1 MILHRKTRIM
11 IPDVSEADGLLFDN
25 DRSDRSETLM
35 RLAVTIQTYK
45 SAMKTVI
52 GKLDLMDDEL
62 HYTSKYD
69 LIHHMESR
77 IKQPQSIYRKLKKYD
92 LPLSLESARQNI
104 FDIAGIRVVCNFVA
118 DIYTIEQKLL
128 EDKDVK
134 LLRRRDF
141 IRQPKPNGYRSL
153 HLVIEV
159 PISLSGQQQLI
170 PVEIQLRTIA
180 MDYWATLE
188 HMLRYK
194 GTNGHVEEYTD
205 MLIECAD
212 SLAETEKVMQF
223 VRDQIEGE

>member
-1 MILHRKTRIM
+1 MILHRKTRII
-11 IPDVSEADGLLFDN
+11 IPDVTEADGLLFDN
-25 DRSDRSETLM
+25 GRKDRSETLM

-45 SAMKTVI
+45 SAMKSVI
-52 GKLDLMDDEL
+52 NKLDLMDDEL

-77 IKQPQSIYRKLKKYD
+77 IKQPQSIYRKLKKYG
-92 LPLSLESARQNI
+92 LPLSLSSAQENI
-104 FDIAGIRVVCNFVA
+104 YDIAGIRVVCNFVA
-118 DIYTIEQKLL
+118 DIYTIERKLL
-128 EDKDVK
+128 EDKDVM

-141 IRQPKPNGYRSL
+141 IQEPKANGYRSL

-159 PISLSGQQQLI
+159 PITLSGEVKLI

-194 GTNGHVEEYTD
+194 GTNGDVEKYAD

-212 SLAETEKVMQF
+212 SLAQTEEVMQF
-223 VRDQIEGE
+223 VRDQIE